1 MYKKDKTDILLKLK
15 GGFNSSNNFFYFFKI
30 KIIGENIYTLNTV
43 NRALLSNVLE
53 EYNPDFVLLNECNMN
68 KNAKFNM
75 SGYNLILSD
84 NQEVGII
91 YKNIYYLN
99 DCFKD
104 IEDNY
109 NIIRLVN
116 TTKYKIIIYVTYL
129 PQNEEHNNKIS
140 ELIEK
145 LLLIQR
151 RYNNLRL
158 ILCGDLI

>member
-1 MYKKDKTDILLKLK
+1 
-15 GGFNSSNNFFYFFKI
+15 
-30 KIIGENIYTLNTV
+30 
-43 NRALLSNVLE
+43 
-53 EYNPDFVLLNECNMN
+53 MN

-91 YKNIYYLN
+91 YKIIYYLN

-116 TTKYKIIIYVTYL
+116 TTKYKFIIYVTYL
-129 PQNEEHNNKIS
+129 PPNEEHNNKIS

-145 LLLIQR
+145 
-151 RYNNLRL
+151 
-158 ILCGDLI
+158 

>member
-1 MYKKDKTDILLKLK
+1 
-15 GGFNSSNNFFYFFKI
+15 
-30 KIIGENIYTLNTV
+30 
-43 NRALLSNVLE
+43 
-53 EYNPDFVLLNECNMN
+53 
-68 KNAKFNM
+68 M

-109 NIIRLVN
+109 NIIRLAN
-116 TTKYKIIIYVTYL
+116 TTKYNFIIYVTNL
-129 PQNEEHNNKIS
+129 PPNIEHNYKIS

-145 LLLIQR
+145 LLLFYIIF
-151 RYNNLRL
+151 NLF
-158 ILCGDLI
+158 

>member
-1 MYKKDKTDILLKLK
+1 
-15 GGFNSSNNFFYFFKI
+15 
-30 KIIGENIYTLNTV
+30 
-43 NRALLSNVLE
+43 
-53 EYNPDFVLLNECNMN
+53 MN

-84 NQEVGII
+84 KQEVCII

-116 TTKYKIIIYVTYL
+116 TTKYKFIIYVTYL
-129 PQNEEHNNKIS
+129 PPNEEHNNKIS

-145 LLLIQR
+145 LLLLKK

-158 ILCGDLI
+158 ILFGDLNINKDEIDIKLKNKIEPYGFKIWYNKNSYTRSQIVKNKEKKIIFRLFYYLWN